1 MKQRKANTRRLT
13 QLALLLAL
21 VLIMSYTP
29 LGYLPVGPLTPSLLT
44 IPVAIGAMVLGP
56 AAGAVLGGAFGL
68 TSFFNALR
76 GGSAMGSALFALNP
90 LATFVMCFGARLAM
104 GWLCGLVY
112 RGARHI
118 WPQRRR
124 LCCAAGGLAAPLLNT
139 VFFMGLLVLFFYRSD
154 YVQGLVANMGAA
166 GPLMFVI
173 GMIGVQGVV
182 EAVLGCAVGAAVTP
196 PLLRVVGEK
205 APKTDR

>member
-1 MKQRKANTRRLT
+1 
-13 QLALLLAL
+13 
-21 VLIMSYTP
+21 MSK
-29 LGYLPVGPLTPSLLT
+29 
-44 IPVAIGAMVLGP
+44 
-56 AAGAVLGGAFGL
+56 AAGEREGLRWAV
-68 TSFFNALR
+68 
-76 GGSAMGSALFALNP
+76 
-90 LATFVMCFGARLAM
+90 
-104 GWLCGLVY
+104 CGLVY

-166 GPLMFVI
+166 GPLMFVV